1 MSLAH
6 EKYLELQRLRN
17 AAPITL
23 DPHHTALVI
32 IDMQEYFLHPDS
44 PLSRACDAQVPG
56 VLHYFQEHGRAVA
69 EPTLQR
75 LLGVFRTH
83 GMRVVY
89 TTVASELP
97 DGADLM
103 PILRRRNDM
112 AHAAVQEPYIPHKD
126 DTWARIVPSLG
137 PQPNELVIN
146 KTTYG
151 TFTSTGLDRALRNM
165 GIHTLVIGG
174 VVTNVCV
181 ETTARDAADHGYNVI
196 VVDDA
201 CAAFSPEVHQ
211 AALVSFQGP
220 FGRVRSADEVIAL
233 IEQGTS
239 ASQR

>member
-17 AAPITL
+17 AAPVVL
-23 DPHHTALVI
+23 EPHHTALVI
-32 IDMQEYFLHPDS
+32 IDMQEYFLHPES
-44 PLSRACDAQVPG
+44 PLSRVCDTQVPG

-97 DGADLM
+97 DGGDLM
-103 PILRRRNDM
+103 SILRQRNAM
-112 AHAAVQEPYIPHKD
+112 AHAAVQETYIPHKD
-126 DTWARIVPSLG
+126 DAWARIVPSLT
-137 PQPNELVIN
+137 PQSNELVIN

-151 TFTSTGLDRALRNM
+151 TFTSTGLDQTLRNM

-181 ETTARDAADHGYNVI
+181 ETTARDAADHGYNVV

-201 CAAFSPEVHQ
+201 CAAFSPEIHE

-233 IEQGTS
+233 IEQGTGT
-239 ASQR
+239 SQR